1 VTTRSASTPR
11 LRLTLAY
18 YVLLVGATAVAGRV
32 AISPPLDAMLGF
44 AAILL
49 VSIGTLG
56 RIWASVF
63 IAGRKDAELVTLG
76 PYARSR
82 HPLYLF
88 SFVGG
93 LGIGIA
99 TRSLVL
105 TLVTLAVLAMLH
117 VHAVS
122 KEERTLAARHGG
134 AFADYRGQV
143 PRWWPRPVRSTLPET
158 VSVSPGILWKAFVD
172 AASFLLLYGLVET
185 VRAFRMAGLLPT
197 LVWLP

>member
-1 VTTRSASTPR
+1 VSTRSASTPR

-18 YVLLVGATAVAGRV
+18 YGLLVAATAVSGRV
-32 AISPPLDAMLGF
+32 VISPPLDTVLGL
-44 AAILL
+44 AAVLL
-49 VSIGTLG
+49 VSLAALG

-63 IAGRKDAELVTLG
+63 IAGRKDTELVTSG
-76 PYARSR
+76 PYALCR

-105 TLVTLAVLAMLH
+105 TLVTLAVLAVLH
-117 VHAVS
+117 VRAAAM
-122 KEERTLAARHGG
+122 EERLLSIRHRE
-134 AFADYRGQV
+134 AFADYCARV
-143 PRWWPRPVRSTLPET
+143 PRWWPRSPGSGVPET
-158 VSVSPGILWKAFVD
+158 LQVSPPVLWKAFVD
-172 AASFLLLYGLVET
+172 AGAFLLLYGLVET
-185 VRAFRMAGLLPT
+185 VRAFRMSGLLPT